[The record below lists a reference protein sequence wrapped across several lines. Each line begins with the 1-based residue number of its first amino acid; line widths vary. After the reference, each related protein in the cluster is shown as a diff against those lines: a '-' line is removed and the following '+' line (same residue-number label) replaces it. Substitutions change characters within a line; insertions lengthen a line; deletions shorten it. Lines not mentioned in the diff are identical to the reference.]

1 MSVPLPPDDGS
12 ASARRRGLGRVL
24 GLWSLG
30 PVRYLVVGVA
40 AFLIDIGLL
49 FVLYELVGIPLAVST
64 PLAFLLSFAITFLM
78 QRAFAFESGGRL
90 VSSAVR
96 YGLLVA
102 ANTVATTLIVTAG
115 AAWGLPWEFAK
126 VIAVA
131 STTVW
136 NYFAYRYWIFRPS
149 SAS

>member
-1 MSVPLPPDDGS
+1 M
-12 ASARRRGLGRVL
+12 GRL
-24 GLWSLG
+24 RAFWSLA
-30 PVRYLVVGVA
+30 PVRYLVVGGV

-49 FVLYELVGIPLAVST
+49 FVLFEVIGIPLAVST
-64 PLAFLLSFAITFLM
+64 PVAFLLSFAITFLM

-96 YGLLVA
+96 YVLLVA
-102 ANTVATTLIVTAG
+102 ANTVATTLIVTTG
-115 AAWGLPWEFAK
+115 AAWGLPWEVAK
-126 VIAVA
+126 VVAVA